1 MTNLNNIIR
10 EVSLCANIDWQ
21 GECHYSTSSFKLH
34 FPVFNR
40 KHKQLANSKYLAQP
54 FILCELYAAIG
65 HGHDVHLAAM
75 EIEDYLREKYISDCK
90 EGFDFKEPLWLVM
103 HDILFFLRDKQ
114 FWVLEIALENGDE
127 YVEYKD
133 EN

>member
-21 GECHYSTSSFKLH
+21 GSVTY
-34 FPVFNR
+34 
-40 KHKQLANSKYLAQP
+40 
-54 FILCELYAAIG
+54 
-65 HGHDVHLAAM
+65 
-75 EIEDYLREKYISDCK
+75 
-90 EGFDFKEPLWLVM
+90 
-103 HDILFFLRDKQ
+103 DILFFLRDKQ